1 MAYATQAEL
10 ELWMA
15 EPSLVQCCDDTT
27 EGTAD
32 APVVADVLERASG
45 LMDGFLQTA
54 GYTVPRAGAEVT
66 VALRHWCCA
75 IAAHLAAKRRPE
87 FRDGQGVAPYR
98 GDWVDAMAWLQKVA
112 DRQIRLENSEPGA
125 GEGASLAD
133 RPGGM
138 VLHSY
143 RAQARPPAPPRRM
156 RGW

>member
-1 MAYATQAEL
+1 MAYATQAQL

-15 EPSLVQCCDDTT
+15 APSLAQCCDDTT

-32 APVVADVLERASG
+32 AAVVTDVLDRAAG

-54 GYTVPRAGAEVT
+54 GYTVPRTGAGVT

-75 IAAHLAAKRRPE
+75 IAAHLAAQRRPE
-87 FRDGQGVAPYR
+87 FRDAQGVAPYR
-98 GDWVDAMAWLQKVA
+98 QAWLDAMAWLQKVA
-112 DRQIRLENSEPGA
+112 DRAIRLEGDEPEGA
-125 GEGASLAD
+125 GGASLAD